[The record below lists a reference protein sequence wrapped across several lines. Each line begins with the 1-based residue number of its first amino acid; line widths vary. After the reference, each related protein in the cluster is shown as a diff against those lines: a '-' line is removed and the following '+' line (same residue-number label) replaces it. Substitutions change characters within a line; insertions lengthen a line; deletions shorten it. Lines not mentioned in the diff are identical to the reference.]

1 MIAIPSTARIVEQ
14 LAGAE
19 LFVGL
24 TPEVLAEVAKR
35 GKVEAL
41 AKGAI
46 LFAQGAPADRCH
58 ALLTGRVRIAQ
69 SGAEG
74 GRVIVRFVGP
84 GEMFGTVALFTD
96 RRYPAEASSVIDSV
110 AISWPEPTLLELTHR
125 YPQIAL
131 NLVRI
136 VGARLR
142 EVQERLREIATQPVD
157 QRIAHALL
165 RLADRGTDTGKHD
178 AAIAFPIT
186 RQDVAEMCGAT
197 LYTVSRVLT
206 AWEKAGYIATHRKH
220 LTIHN
225 FPEIHRLAG
234 GSEPPAPGPVGGIR

>member
-1 MIAIPSTARIVEQ
+1 MPPTARIAEQ

-24 TPEVLAEVAKR
+24 APEVLAEVARR

-41 AKGAI
+41 EKGTI
-46 LFAQGAPADRCH
+46 LFAQGAPAERCH
-58 ALLTGRVRIAQ
+58 ALLAGRVRIAQ

-96 RRYPAEASSVIDSV
+96 RRYPAEASPVIDSV
-110 AISWPEPTLLELTHR
+110 AISWPEPTLLELTQR

-165 RLADRGTDTGKHD
+165 RLVKHD

-220 LTIHN
+220 LTIRN

-234 GSEPPAPGPVGGIR
+234 ESNSGPVGGIR